1 MAPAPAGLRFRSVSA
16 TTVTLIGKPGCHL
29 CDDARGVVDRVLGD
43 LERDGVEVRMVERN
57 ILEEPEL
64 AARYA
69 EDIPVVLVDERMHG
83 RWRIDATALREDL
96 LR

>member
-1 MAPAPAGLRFRSVSA
+1 VPA
-16 TTVTLIGKPGCHL
+16 TTVTLIAKPGCHL
-29 CDDARGVVDRVLGD
+29 CDDARAVVDRVLGELD
-43 LERDGVEVRMVERN
+43 RDGVGVRMVERN

-69 EDIPVVLVDERMHG
+69 DDIPVVLVDERMHG
-83 RWRIDATALREDL
+83 KWRIDADALRDDL

>member
-1 MAPAPAGLRFRSVSA
+1 MSA
-16 TTVTLIGKPGCHL
+16 TTVTLIAKPGCHL
-29 CDDARGVVDRVLGD
+29 CDDARAVVDRVLGELD
-43 LERDGVEVRMVERN
+43 RDGVGVRMVERN

-69 EDIPVVLVDERMHG
+69 DDIPVVLVDERMHG
-83 RWRIDATALREDL
+83 KWRIDADALRDDL

>member
-1 MAPAPAGLRFRSVSA
+1 MSA
-16 TTVTLIGKPGCHL
+16 TTVTLISKPGCHL
-29 CDDARGVVDRVLGD
+29 CDDARAVVDGVLAD
-43 LERDGVEVRMVERN
+43 LDRHGVGVRMVEWN

-69 EDIPVVLVDERMHG
+69 EDIPVVLVDDRVHG
-83 RWRIDATALREDL
+83 RWRIDAAALREDV

>member
-1 MAPAPAGLRFRSVSA
+1 MSA
-16 TTVTLIGKPGCHL
+16 TTVTLIAKPGCHL
-29 CDDARGVVDRVLGD
+29 CDDARAVVDRVLGELD
-43 LERDGVEVRMVERN
+43 RDGVGVRLVERD

-69 EDIPVVLVDERMHG
+69 EDIPVVLVDERWHG
-83 RWRIDATALREDL
+83 RWRIDAAALREDL

>member
-1 MAPAPAGLRFRSVSA
+1 VSA
-16 TTVTLIGKPGCHL
+16 TTVTLIAKPGCHL
-29 CDDARGVVDRVLGD
+29 CDDARAVVDRVLD
-43 LERDGVEVRMVERN
+43 ELDRDGVGVRLVERD

-69 EDIPVVLVDERMHG
+69 EDIPVVLVDGRMHG

>member
-1 MAPAPAGLRFRSVSA
+1 VSA
-16 TTVTLIGKPGCHL
+16 TTVTLIAKPGCHL
-29 CDDARGVVDRVLGD
+29 CDDARAVVDRVLGELD
-43 LERDGVEVRMVERN
+43 RDGVGVRMVERN

-69 EDIPVVLVDERMHG
+69 DDIPVVLVDERMHG
-83 RWRIDATALREDL
+83 KWRIDADALRDDL

>member
-1 MAPAPAGLRFRSVSA
+1 MSA
-16 TTVTLIGKPGCHL
+16 TTVTLIAKPGCHL
-29 CDDARGVVDRVLGD
+29 CDNARAVVDRVLGD
-43 LERDGVEVRMVERN
+43 LDRDGVDVRMVERN

-69 EDIPVVLVDERMHG
+69 EDIPVVLVDERVHG
-83 RWRIDATALREDL
+83 RWHIDAAALREDL